1 MSICSTI
8 YTGLCSSLLHVGLDI
23 EIGEHDEE
31 HGPMEEDDVAVVLWE
46 ITVYEQR
53 KGGVD
58 KESGELRQLHRR
70 QISRNMKG

>member
-31 HGPMEEDDVAVVLWE
+31 HRTMEEDDVAVVLGE

-53 KGGVD
+53 KGGVN

-70 QISRNMKG
+70 QISRNMNG

>member
-1 MSICSTI
+1 MSIGSTI

-23 EIGEHDEE
+23 EVGEHDEE
-31 HGPMEEDDVAVVLWE
+31 HGTMEEDDVAVVLGE

-53 KGGVD
+53 KGGVN

-70 QISRNMKG
+70 QISRNMNG

>member
-8 YTGLCSSLLHVGLDI
+8 YTGLCSSLLHVCLDI

-31 HGPMEEDDVAVVLWE
+31 HRTMEEDDVAVVLWE

-53 KGGVD
+53 KGGVN

-70 QISRNMKG
+70 QISRNMNG

>member
-31 HGPMEEDDVAVVLWE
+31 HGTMEEDDIAVVLGE

-53 KGGVD
+53 KGGVN